1 MDSVADENQPTEIS
15 EPDDI
20 DAILDSVADEKQA
33 TEISD
38 PDDIDAILNSV
49 TDEQQPTDDSSY
61 ISDPDEV
68 AMSAQAENS
77 TEITD
82 PDDIDAILES
92 LADDIEP
99 ESTEHSPYKTEDLSE
114 PIDITESLQ
123 TSKPAEISKSTDM
136 TDAEDI
142 DAILE
147 SLADDIEPES
157 TEHSPY
163 VNETVETATDVK
175 DPEDI
180 DAILEA
186 LADDKE
192 PGSAEHSPYVNESPE
207 TTELREITDPEEL
220 DAILESLAGEIEP
233 ESVDDTPHSSE
244 ATDDHQNITADPLI
258 DDFSEDYV
266 SKFLSADFNHLTT
279 EQQNSSVESDR
290 QDPPTGV
297 TDDNVDID
305 IDGLLAGVNEDTLSA
320 NDLGDIGDDIL
331 GSQGITNKDNE
342 HEQLSTD
349 FDESTLNQ
357 LLNDEKES
365 KTAAELTPDYTD
377 SSVLADLLADEDSE
391 NSSDQ
396 FNQTSEINDIEQ
408 LDDIDFDELLSS
420 IEEETTQNNTES
432 LDLSSMA
439 SDDEENTDINDN
451 SDELSANKDQDFIAV
466 DDLIADT
473 LDDVSAK
480 KSTEPYQQS
489 NIDVGLGEFP
499 EFTNSV
505 NDLDVDDEDDSGV
518 AAKLDLAK
526 VYIEIGDLENAEVI
540 LKDVVSL
547 GDEEQQKEAKLL
559 LEHIK

>member
-1 MDSVADENQPTEIS
+1 
-15 EPDDI
+15 
-20 DAILDSVADEKQA
+20 
-33 TEISD
+33 
-38 PDDIDAILNSV
+38 
-49 TDEQQPTDDSSY
+49 
-61 ISDPDEV
+61 
-68 AMSAQAENS
+68 MSAQAENS

-123 TSKPAEISKSTDM
+123 TSKPVEISKSTDM
-136 TDAEDI
+136 ADAEDI

-175 DPEDI
+175 D
-180 DAILEA
+180 
-186 LADDKE
+186 
-192 PGSAEHSPYVNESPE
+192 PE